1 MVTSKDGYP
10 KKGRHNSYLIAGDK
24 EKRTFKA

>member
-1 MVTSKDGYP
+1 MVPGEDGYP

-24 EKRTFKA
+24 ESRTFKA